1 MQVLELQDKLNE
13 VQQWANDPVR
23 LRKVVPL
30 TCCMGYIFKRA
41 LRYLLLKEE
50 WARLT
55 KPRSHRTKKKHRAA
69 AMDAKIDSAVHSVV
83 EDYKTQMIKEMR
95 KIMSGS

>member
-1 MQVLELQDKLNE
+1 MKYSNGQMILCSYE
-13 VQQWANDPVR
+13 R
-23 LRKVVPL
+23 LFL
-30 TCCMGYIFKRA
+30 MLHGICIFKRA

-55 KPRSHRTKKKHRAA
+55 KPRSHRTKKHRAA
-69 AMDAKIDSAVHSVV
+69 AMDAKIDSAVHSAV

>member
-1 MQVLELQDKLNE
+1 MD
-13 VQQWANDPVR
+13 
-23 LRKVVPL
+23 
-30 TCCMGYIFKRA
+30 A
-41 LRYLLLKEE
+41 LRN
-50 WARLT
+50 AIV
-55 KPRSHRTKKKHRAA
+55 KHRAA